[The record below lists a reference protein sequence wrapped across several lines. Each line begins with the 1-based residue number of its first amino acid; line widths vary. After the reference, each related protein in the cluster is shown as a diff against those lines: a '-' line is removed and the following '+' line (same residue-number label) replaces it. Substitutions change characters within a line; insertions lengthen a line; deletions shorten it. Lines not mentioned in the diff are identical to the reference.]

1 MSSGRAG
8 CLKKREPLKA
18 DVERD
23 VDEEEF
29 VKMGRSGKYTL
40 YIKVVLWWKR
50 AMPRRGRRK
59 PGRSCRACLVN

>member
-29 VKMGRSGKYTL
+29 VKRGRSGKYTL
-40 YIKVVLWWKR
+40 CI
-50 AMPRRGRRK
+50 
-59 PGRSCRACLVN
+59 

>member
-23 VDEEEF
+23 VVENMHF
-29 VKMGRSGKYTL
+29 ALKRFYGGKGKWWMGSGQGMFL
-40 YIKVVLWWKR
+40 IIQ
-50 AMPRRGRRK
+50 
-59 PGRSCRACLVN
+59 C